1 MTFAQGLATP
11 TEDVMTQTDNPSGD
25 QALSADRAQDSSTGL
40 VEIRWRRHLITSV
53 LIALIPASYVF
64 WYSWNYAQDMNSRST
79 AVAAVAYGFYVFVI
93 FFIAIA
99 CFFLGTDWLRIHRR
113 DD

>member
-1 MTFAQGLATP
+1 
-11 TEDVMTQTDNPSGD
+11 MTQMDEQSSEEN
-25 QALSADRAQDSSTGL
+25 ASADHKEHAPTGL
-40 VEIRWRRHLITSV
+40 VEIRWTRHVITSV

-64 WYSWNYAQDMNSRST
+64 WYSWSYAQDLNSRST

-113 DD
+113 ED